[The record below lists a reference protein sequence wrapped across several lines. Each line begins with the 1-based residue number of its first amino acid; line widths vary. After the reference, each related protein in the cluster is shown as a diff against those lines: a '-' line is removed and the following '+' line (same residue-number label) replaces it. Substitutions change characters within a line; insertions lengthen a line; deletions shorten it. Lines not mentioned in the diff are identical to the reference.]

1 MTNHFIAAEA
11 VYCEGWD
18 PESGTVVRPLPESVA
33 RERDAAGE
41 QYAVMLLAEDKPLA
55 LVEVCWQAH
64 HAAAWLFDDRGRRDG
79 MIEMRRFPTAD
90 GVGMLVLRLTEQ
102 WLYTG
107 PGQLEFDAGV
117 PQRSS
122 EYGLDGDRHDWNW
135 SDDDPEELGEA
146 LEIAK
151 TSRPMPRFGDWATVA
166 YLDELLSEPVRLTVR
181 EVADAGPAVELPW
194 HPPSPMR
201 PQGIDEAFV
210 AGTRFRLD
218 DDGREVTVEVDE
230 AGRLWLPSGNL
241 VAGDPDPWLFEQ
253 EPYADVVE
261 AGEYPLVVSV
271 VRFAD
276 DPGHT
281 RVAAAKLV
289 ITDAPAARWE
299 PALREGEDIRMLGD
313 DSYFS
318 VGVDG
323 GRLAIVDAEVAE
335 SYEDIIEDAVEQMTG
350 HVANVPEPESGA
362 NLLAIESGWG
372 DGGYPVWVGRT
383 ATGEVT
389 SFVFDFMIL
398 RHATPLA

>member
-1 MTNHFIAAEA
+1 VTNHFIAAEA

-18 PESGTVVRPLPESVA
+18 PGSGTVVRPLPESVA

-41 QYAVMLLAEDKPLA
+41 QYAVVLLAEGKPLA

-64 HAAAWLFDDRGRRDG
+64 HAAAWLFDDHGRRDR
-79 MIEMRRFPTAD
+79 MVELRRFPTAD
-90 GVGMLVLRLTEQ
+90 GVGMLLLRLTEQ

-117 PQRSS
+117 PQRAS

-135 SDDDPEELGEA
+135 SDDDPEEIGEA

-151 TSRPMPRFGDWATVA
+151 TSRPMPRFGDWATLA
-166 YLDELLSEPVRLTVR
+166 YLDELLGAPVRLTVR
-181 EVADAGPAVELPW
+181 DVADAGPEVTPPW
-194 HPPSPMR
+194 RPPVPMR
-201 PQGIDEAFV
+201 PQGLDEAFV
-210 AGTRFRLD
+210 PGTRYRLD
-218 DDGREVTVEVDE
+218 DDGREVTVEVSE
-230 AGRLWLPSGNL
+230 GGRLWLPSGNV

-253 EPYADVVE
+253 EPYVDVVE
-261 AGEYPLVVSV
+261 AGEYPLLVSV
-271 VRFAD
+271 IRFAD
-276 DPGHT
+276 DETHT

-289 ITDAPAARWE
+289 FSDAPTTTWE
-299 PALREGEDIRMLGD
+299 PALRDGEDLRMLGD

-318 VGVDG
+318 VAVEG

-335 SYEDIIEDAVEQMTG
+335 SYEDTIEDAVEGMTG

-362 NLLAIESGWG
+362 NLLAVESGWG

-383 ATGEVT
+383 DDGEVT